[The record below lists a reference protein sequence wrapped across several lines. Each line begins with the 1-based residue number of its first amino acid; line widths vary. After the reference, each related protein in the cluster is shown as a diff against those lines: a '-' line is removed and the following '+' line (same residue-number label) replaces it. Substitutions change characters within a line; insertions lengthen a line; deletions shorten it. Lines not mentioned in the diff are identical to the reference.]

1 VNIHIGKRGL
11 VLLMFGGIF
20 IAYGLALKDTPPNHS
35 LPLFAWC
42 PMVIQGWLWVTTGA
56 VGMLMAITSRREWLG
71 FVALFP
77 MPMAWVIGFIA
88 AWIIHRQPL
97 NGALV
102 WGLLVGILVVVAD
115 WPEPPTEVVEVAE
128 ELS

>member
-1 VNIHIGKRGL
+1 MNIHIGKRGL

-20 IAYGLALKDTPPNHS
+20 IAYGLAVKDAPQSMS

-42 PMVIQGWLWVTTGA
+42 PMLIQGWAWVLTA
-56 VGMLMAITSRREWLG
+56 AAGMLMALSSRREWLG
-71 FVALFP
+71 FVILYP
-77 MPMAWVIGFIA
+77 MPAAWVMGFLA
-88 AWIIHRQPL
+88 AFVIHKQPL

-102 WGLLVGILVVVAD
+102 WALIVGILIVVAD
-115 WPEPPTEVVEVAE
+115 WAEPPTEVAEVAE